1 MPTKILTIRLRI
13 SRKIIDHILLSLV
26 FTHLWHRPKFIKPV
40 PKVCI
45 LQIRSAHLSASDPLI
60 IADFVEIGKGKFIR
74 VDEKKM

>member
-1 MPTKILTIRLRI
+1 MCRSCSDMPSIPMNDL
-13 SRKIIDHILLSLV
+13 ILLSLV
-26 FTHLWHRPKFIKPV
+26 FTHLWHKLNLVKPV

-45 LQIRSAHLSASDPLI
+45 LQIRSVHLSAPDLFI